1 MELLTATVDIKANVM
16 LIRRPVPLVLGK
28 KGRFREQ
35 INVYLKPL

>member
-16 LIRRPVPLVLGK
+16 LIRRPLVLGK

-35 INVYLKPL
+35 TNVYLKSL